1 MRVALLYGGRSAEHD
16 VSVSSAIAVHQALL
30 EANHEVIPIAITL
43 EGKWYKQTKSPA
55 KEMERTTPL
64 SIKPGEGIFLGESN
78 LAVDA
83 AFATTHGYGGEDG
96 NLQGLCMLA
105 GIPLAGCD
113 TVSSAIGMHKDL
125 AARLFN
131 SHGIPT
137 VATVV
142 LDRFHLLDLQA
153 FVMDQFASITKQL
166 GPHLFVKPENA
177 GSSVGVRVLK
187 HAQQETLV
195 EALRY
200 AALFSERVLIQ
211 TLIEEVQ
218 EVECAAL
225 RTKDG
230 KLVIAGPAAVI
241 DPAKQEQGF
250 LSYEHKY
257 GTSNTAYLQLPST
270 VDEESAKAIRRY
282 ARQAFSA
289 IKADGYARIDFFLAK
304 EGIFLNEINTSPGM
318 TQTSHYP
325 KLMASI
331 GYSLSEVLDHLLFDA
346 LNRAGQERGRIYR
359 PPTC

>member
-16 VSVSSAIAVHQALL
+16 VSVASAISVYQALL
-30 EANHEVIPIAITL
+30 EAKHEVIPIAITL
-43 EGKWYKQTKSPA
+43 EGNWYKQTKEPG
-55 KEMERTTPL
+55 KEIERNAPL
-64 SIKPGEGIFLGESN
+64 SLKPGEGLFLGEST
-78 LAVDA
+78 LALDA

-96 NLQGLCMLA
+96 NLQGLCMLC

-125 AARLFN
+125 ASRLFN
-131 SHGIPT
+131 SYDIPT

-142 LDRFHLLDLQA
+142 LDRFHLLNLEA
-153 FVMDQFASITKQL
+153 FVMDHFTRITKQL

-187 HAQQETLV
+187 DAQPDTLV

-211 TLIEEVQ
+211 TLMEEVQ

-225 RTKDG
+225 RTMDG
-230 KLVIAGPAAVI
+230 KLRIAGPAAVI

-257 GTSNTAYLQLPST
+257 GSSNTAYLELPST
-270 VDEESAKAIRRY
+270 VEEATAKEIRRY
-282 ARQAFSA
+282 AKQAFLA

-318 TQTSHYP
+318 TLTSHYP

-331 GYSLSEVLDHLLFDA
+331 GYTMSEVLDHLLYDA
-346 LNRAGQERGRIYR
+346 LARAKEERGRIYR
-359 PPTC
+359 PPTL